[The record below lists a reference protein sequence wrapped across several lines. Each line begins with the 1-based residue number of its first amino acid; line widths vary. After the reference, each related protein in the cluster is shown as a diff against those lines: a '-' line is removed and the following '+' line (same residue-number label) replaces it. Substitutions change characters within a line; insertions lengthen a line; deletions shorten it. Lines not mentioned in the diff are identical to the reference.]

1 MHYVGF
7 VENSDVVFT
16 FVFPE
21 KIVVFSSD
29 DKFFWDGYTEYA
41 IVARRRLTLKLFVS
55 FNIIV
60 QKHGK
65 DILNKNRPY
74 FVRELLFCAFIVR
87 FEDYCVF
94 TRFYLIEVES
104 ITRRSDGCCVHYLFI
119 KYKRI
124 NDVTIAS
131 RMVVIT
137 CFIRPVG
144 IRFGEH

>member
-1 MHYVGF
+1 MI
-7 VENSDVVFT
+7 FT

-29 DKFFWDGYTEYA
+29 DKFFWDDDTEYA
-41 IVARRRLTLKLFVS
+41 IVARRSLTLKLFVS

-74 FVRELLFCAFIVR
+74 FVREFSFCAFIVR

-94 TRFYLIEVES
+94 ARFYLIEVEI

-131 RMVVIT
+131 
-137 CFIRPVG
+137 
-144 IRFGEH
+144 